1 MELGFLLVVAI
12 SAGVGLLLRTKVNVS
27 VGRAFLMCGVGTLG
41 LALTVLGLTVVGWSP
56 LGVWTAGLTAALL
69 FGISALV
76 LPFALA
82 VTVGRTARTATGS
95 NVDRGER
102 Q

>member
-1 MELGFLLVVAI
+1 MELGFLLVVAV

-27 VGRAFLMCGVGTLG
+27 VGRALLTCGLGALG
-41 LALTVLGLTVVGWSP
+41 LALAVLGLTVVGWSP

-69 FGISALV
+69 VGVTAFV

-82 VTVGRTARTATGS
+82 VSVGRRATGS

-102 Q
+102 SV